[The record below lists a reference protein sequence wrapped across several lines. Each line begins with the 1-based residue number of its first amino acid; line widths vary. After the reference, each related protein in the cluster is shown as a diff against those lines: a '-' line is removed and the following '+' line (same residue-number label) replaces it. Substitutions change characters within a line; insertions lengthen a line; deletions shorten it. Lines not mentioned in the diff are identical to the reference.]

1 MPIWSLFA
9 IIALVTGGPEV
20 KFCHSSSNLM
30 LAYLPSFGRY
40 FSRRCSC
47 RMTTPAVTVLVVV
60 SCVPMPSVTVSARA
74 GCAIRSASE
83 VTDIAIES
91 VGRWR
96 TILILIRLDV
106 LWLP

>member
-1 MPIWSLFA
+1 MP
-9 IIALVTGGPEV
+9 
-20 KFCHSSSNLM
+20 
-30 LAYLPSFGRY
+30 R
-40 FSRRCSC
+40 
-47 RMTTPAVTVLVVV
+47 
-60 SCVPMPSVTVSARA
+60 VTVSAAA
-74 GCAIRSASE
+74 GCARRSASD

>member
-1 MPIWSLFA
+1 
-9 IIALVTGGPEV
+9 
-20 KFCHSSSNLM
+20 
-30 LAYLPSFGRY
+30 
-40 FSRRCSC
+40 
-47 RMTTPAVTVLVVV
+47 MTTPAVTVLVVV
-60 SCVPMPSVTVSARA
+60 SCVPMPSVTVSAEA
-74 GCAIRSASE
+74 GCARISASD

>member
-1 MPIWSLFA
+1 
-9 IIALVTGGPEV
+9 
-20 KFCHSSSNLM
+20 
-30 LAYLPSFGRY
+30 
-40 FSRRCSC
+40 
-47 RMTTPAVTVLVVV
+47 
-60 SCVPMPSVTVSARA
+60 MPSVTVSAEA
-74 GCAIRSASE
+74 GCARISASD

>member
-1 MPIWSLFA
+1 
-9 IIALVTGGPEV
+9 
-20 KFCHSSSNLM
+20 
-30 LAYLPSFGRY
+30 
-40 FSRRCSC
+40 
-47 RMTTPAVTVLVVV
+47 MTTPAVAVLVVV
-60 SCVPMPSVTVSARA
+60 SCVPMPRVTVSAEA
-74 GCAIRSASE
+74 GCARISASD